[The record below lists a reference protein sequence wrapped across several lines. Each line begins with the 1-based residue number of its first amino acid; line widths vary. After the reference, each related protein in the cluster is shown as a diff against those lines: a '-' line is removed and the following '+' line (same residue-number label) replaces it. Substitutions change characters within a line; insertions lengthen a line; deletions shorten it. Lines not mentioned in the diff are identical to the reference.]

1 MGGERRERGGGGMEI
16 IGEEKEREFIVYEG
30 VYMYVCM
37 CVYVCIR
44 VCMYVCMYVC
54 MWQ

>member
-16 IGEEKEREFIVYEG
+16 KGEEKEREFIVYEG

-37 CVYVCIR
+37 YVC
-44 VCMYVCMYVC
+44 VCMYTCMYVC